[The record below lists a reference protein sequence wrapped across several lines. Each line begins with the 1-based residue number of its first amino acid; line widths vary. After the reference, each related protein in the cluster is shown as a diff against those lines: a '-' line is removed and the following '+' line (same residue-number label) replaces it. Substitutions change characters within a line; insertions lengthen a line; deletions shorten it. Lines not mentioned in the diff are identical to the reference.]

1 MKHQILV
8 GLGLFTLTVAVL
20 PASAQEGDAR
30 AGLTVAQ
37 GTCTACHAIRKGQQS
52 ANANTTASR
61 GSPVFGHDGDSAAGV
76 LADVTS
82 LHAKPHSID
91 GGSAERGCLYLEFAN
106 QVSCRRGKARY
117 LIHAAPSA
125 SPVAG
130 SRYKRRGQAEV
141 QRSEAQPLRVCPSSN
156 ASGQSEQCW
165 NGGSGSFW
173 VGV

>member
-1 MKHQILV
+1 V
-8 GLGLFTLTVAVL
+8 
-20 PASAQEGDAR
+20 PASRSRKAPAPR
-30 AGLTVAQ
+30 AM
-37 GTCTACHAIRKGQQS
+37 QS
-52 ANANTTASR
+52 ARVSNQPMPIRRRSR